1 MFKVTPLVLWGA
13 GARTEVG
20 RGKGFAGFPVL
31 EGRAVPEVRQ
41 IDLAPLMATLL
52 GVPVPRHN
60 LGRCRAHTLA
70 FLKKW
75 PPSGYHST

>member
-1 MFKVTPLVLWGA
+1 MMFKVTPLVLWGA
-13 GARTEVG
+13 GARTEVR
-20 RGKGFAGFPVL
+20 RGKGFGGFPVL

-60 LGRCRAHTLA
+60 LGRCRSHTLA
-70 FLKKW
+70 F
-75 PPSGYHST
+75 